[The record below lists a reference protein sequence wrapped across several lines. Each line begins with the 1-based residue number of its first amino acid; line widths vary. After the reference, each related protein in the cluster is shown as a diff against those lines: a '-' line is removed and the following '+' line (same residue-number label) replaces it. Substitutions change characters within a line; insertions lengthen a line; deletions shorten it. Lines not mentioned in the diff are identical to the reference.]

1 MLRFDPVAPTS
12 NEERANCGKEADCIA
27 LLQCNLSTKPA
38 RLAKPE
44 LVDGEPRGSI
54 SLLLAP
60 AFLIELPEDHRFV
73 SAINAHHELVGVIE
87 LGVLLSAPAP

>member
-12 NEERANCGKEADCIA
+12 NEERAKCGKEA
-27 LLQCNLSTKPA
+27 A

-44 LVDGEPRGSI
+44 LVDGQPRGSI

-87 LGVLLSAPAP
+87 LCVLLSAPAS